1 MTFPFD
7 GNCIHPRVKKN
18 GFCLACHEYIP
29 IMYNQGGNM
38 IIEILHSDDKELY
51 YVENDDCFKAN
62 KRKQIAFSAIETA
75 LLYIQSLV
83 VMEFCHQEEDQMKVA
98 SFKNLDRRIKQA
110 KEAIA
115 EKEEI

>member
-1 MTFPFD
+1 
-7 GNCIHPRVKKN
+7 
-18 GFCLACHEYIP
+18 
-29 IMYNQGGNM
+29 M

-83 VMEFCHQEEDQMKVA
+83 VMEFCHQEEEDQIKVT
-98 SFKNLDRRIKQA
+98 SFKNLDRRIQQA

-115 EKEEI
+115 EKEET